1 MSLYVTILGCSAA
14 IPTRH
19 RNCSAQVV
27 NVDGFKMLIDAGE
40 SVQNQIRKSSIKMQS
55 VGTILISHLHGDHF
69 FGLPGLIS
77 TMHLC
82 GRTEPVDI
90 FAPEGLQEIMEKIFA
105 LGKTVPNFEIRYHT
119 INCDSPVQILEN
131 NKCKVTAF
139 PIYHSVEC
147 YGFLVEEKMKA
158 LRSIQKDA
166 TRLYNL
172 TPDEI
177 FDIKRGA
184 DLVRDGK
191 LIAENSL
198 ITMPRK
204 AHRYAYCCDTSYD
217 DDLIPAVHGA
227 DLLCFDTTFDA
238 KSEDVAMEK
247 GHGTSVHAAKLALEA
262 NVGQLLLSHFSA
274 RFSKV
279 DALLAEA
286 QAIFPN
292 TIVAEDLKVIEIR

>member
-40 SVQNQIRKSSIKMQS
+40 GVQNQIRKSSVKMQS
-55 VGTILISHLHGDHF
+55 VSMILISHLHGDHF

-90 FAPEGLQEIMEKIFA
+90 FAPNGLKEIMESIFA
-105 LGKTVPNFEIRYHT
+105 CGNTIPNFEIRYHVLR
-119 INCDSPVQILEN
+119 CDCPVQIFEN
-131 NKCKVTAF
+131 QKCKVTAF
-139 PIYHSVEC
+139 PIHHSVEC
-147 YGFLVEEKMKA
+147 YGFLVEER
-158 LRSIQKDA
+158 LRGLQPLQKDA
-166 TRLYNL
+166 ARQYNL
-172 TPDEI
+172 TPDET

-184 DLVRDGK
+184 DLVRDGR
-191 LIAENSL
+191 LIAENSKL
-198 ITMPRK
+198 TLPRRI
-204 AHRYAYCCDTSYD
+204 HRYAYCCDTSYD

-247 GHGTSVHAAKLALEA
+247 GHGTSVQAAKLALNA

-274 RFSKV
+274 RFREV
-279 DALLAEA
+279 DTLLAEA
-286 QAIFPN
+286 QTIFPN